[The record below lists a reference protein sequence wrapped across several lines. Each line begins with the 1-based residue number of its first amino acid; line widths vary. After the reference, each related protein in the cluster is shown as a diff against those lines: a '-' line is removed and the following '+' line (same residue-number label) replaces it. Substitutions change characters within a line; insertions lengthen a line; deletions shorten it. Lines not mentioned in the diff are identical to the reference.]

1 MVAIVFIGSL
11 STYAICKRTGYT
23 KRLECSKIVQGT
35 VISRSKFM
43 DNVGGQTMT
52 ATYTIDGKEYT
63 ARGGSNWLDDYYE
76 VGESVPVHYNPYKVS
91 EAYIGAPAQYAYG
104 RSSVVFVIAS
114 ALVFLSTGMR
124 GMIRKSYS

>member
-1 MVAIVFIGSL
+1 
-11 STYAICKRTGYT
+11 
-23 KRLECSKIVQGT
+23 
-35 VISRSKFM
+35 M

-91 EAYIGAPAQYAYG
+91 EAYIGAPAQFAYG
-104 RSSVVFVIAS
+104 RSSVVFAIAS

-124 GMIRKSYS
+124 GMIRKTYS